1 MQVGHVTVFLF
12 LPESWTIR
20 LKPCSIFSQASRSDA
35 GSNAQFSVVS
45 GNRGGA
51 VLLRK
56 AEGMMKVLVS
66 LPQTEDLSYSS
77 VHDAVICFVWKP
89 EHQG

>member
-1 MQVGHVTVFLF
+1 ML
-12 LPESWTIR
+12 
-20 LKPCSIFSQASRSDA
+20 
-35 GSNAQFSVVS
+35 QFSVVS

-51 VLLRK
+51 VLLCE
-56 AEGMMKVLVS
+56 AEGAMKVLVS
-66 LPQTEDLSYSS
+66 SPQTEDLSYSS

>member
-1 MQVGHVTVFLF
+1 ML
-12 LPESWTIR
+12 
-20 LKPCSIFSQASRSDA
+20 
-35 GSNAQFSVVS
+35 QFSVVS

-56 AEGMMKVLVS
+56 AKGAMKVLVS
-66 LPQTEDLSYSS
+66 SPQPEDLSYSS
-77 VHDAVICFVWKP
+77 VHDAVIYFVWKP